1 VVSYDGIRYA
11 APAKHDDVFNFVT
24 RETQTPVQLEWKI
37 LIEEYFQD
45 AFSTAGGRGE
55 ATGAA

>member
-1 VVSYDGIRYA
+1 VVSYDGIRFA

-45 AFSTAGGRGE
+45 AFSTAGGR
-55 ATGAA
+55 